1 MSLKLADLIE
11 LERTFADD
19 LSYLYDK
26 ILYNKENGIFII
38 RLMENEEE
46 LKKEWQELESFVNA
60 YLQND
65 EKFIAE
71 TFSNQD
77 IIWDIYIVILVDFE
91 IANKLKMEIESDR
104 FFCKKIILDYK
115 SELNYTEHLAELSL
129 FQDFFATGD
138 VDSSINED
146 NFKINLTKNLNNEKI
161 EKLILN
167 PGFIDLEEKEMRAAV
182 SDWVTEVDN
191 DV

>member
-1 MSLKLADLIE
+1 
-11 LERTFADD
+11 
-19 LSYLYDK
+19 
-26 ILYNKENGIFII
+26 
-38 RLMENEEE
+38 MENEEK

-65 EKFIAE
+65 EEFIAE

-115 SELNYTEHLAELSL
+115 LELNYTEHLAELSL

-182 SDWVTEVDN
+182 SDWLTEVDN

>member
-1 MSLKLADLIE
+1 
-11 LERTFADD
+11 
-19 LSYLYDK
+19 
-26 ILYNKENGIFII
+26 
-38 RLMENEEE
+38 
-46 LKKEWQELESFVNA
+46 
-60 YLQND
+60 
-65 EKFIAE
+65 
-71 TFSNQD
+71 
-77 IIWDIYIVILVDFE
+77 
-91 IANKLKMEIESDR
+91 
-104 FFCKKIILDYK
+104 LDYK

-167 PGFIDLEEKEMRAAV
+167 PGFIGLEEKEMRAAV